1 MGQYNSDSSTERLYR
16 RAAIDI
22 YHSPTADETPP
33 QLGTPVYVEIANQIR
48 VTVPISDTS
57 GMLRVLATYTIG
69 SGSDGVGTWQSVE
82 LTPENDGRWS
92 GTLPTTSPVWFFIQA
107 VDVAGNVATSS
118 IIEQLTAWCYDV
130 TGDSQVT
137 INDVIAVANLWGQA
151 APRPFDVDGNGIVN
165 IVDLGLITAHWNQVC
180 Q

>member
-1 MGQYNSDSSTERLYR
+1 
-16 RAAIDI
+16 
-22 YHSPTADETPP
+22 
-33 QLGTPVYVEIANQIR
+33 VYLEIGNQIR
-48 VTVPISDTS
+48 VTVPVSDTS
-57 GMLRVLATYTIG
+57 GVLRVVATYTTG

-82 LTPENDGRWS
+82 LTPESDGRWS
-92 GTLPTTSPVWFFIQA
+92 GTLPATSPVWFFIQA

-165 IVDLGLITAHWNQVC
+165 IVDLGLLTAHWNQVC